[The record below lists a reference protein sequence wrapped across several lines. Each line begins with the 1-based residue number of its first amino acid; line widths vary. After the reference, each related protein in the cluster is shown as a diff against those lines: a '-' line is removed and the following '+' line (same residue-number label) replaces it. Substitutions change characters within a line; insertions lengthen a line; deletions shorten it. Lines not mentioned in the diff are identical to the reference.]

1 MTGDPLD
8 DPAYLDTEPHDAAA
22 YDGDPYD
29 RPAAEPEHDPRVFRS
44 VIEQAQGRVVI
55 GEIERD
61 SPRVTD
67 TEAGTD

>member
-1 MTGDPLD
+1 MSAGDELPSDADLGVD
-8 DPAYLDTEPHDAAA
+8 DLHDAAA

-29 RPAAEPEHDPRVFRS
+29 RPVQHDPRVFAA
-44 VIEQAQGRVVI
+44 VIDQARGRAIV

-67 TEAGTD
+67 TEAGTP